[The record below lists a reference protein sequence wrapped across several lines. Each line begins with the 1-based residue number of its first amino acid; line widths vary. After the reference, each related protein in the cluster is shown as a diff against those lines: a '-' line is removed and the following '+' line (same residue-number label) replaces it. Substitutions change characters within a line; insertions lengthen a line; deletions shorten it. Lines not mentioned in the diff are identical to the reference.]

1 MNKFSIWEDRGR
13 RHSAASST
21 LNLERCH
28 ISSENSPY
36 LHLLPQGIYAG
47 MEEGRGRAA
56 YLFHI
61 LKYPAKPQSINLSA
75 TAHPDIRETSDL

>member
-13 RHSAASST
+13 GRRHCAASFT
-21 LNLERCH
+21 LNLKRCH

-47 MEEGRGRAA
+47 MEEGRGGAA

-61 LKYPAKPQSINLSA
+61 LKSPKAA
-75 TAHPDIRETSDL
+75 EH